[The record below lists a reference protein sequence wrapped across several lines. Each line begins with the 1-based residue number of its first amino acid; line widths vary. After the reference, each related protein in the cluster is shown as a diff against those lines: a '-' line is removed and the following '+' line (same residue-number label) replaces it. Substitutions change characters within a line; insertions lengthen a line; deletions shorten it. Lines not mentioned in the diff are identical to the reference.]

1 MKRFI
6 LPLLVILLASPRVA
20 YSQCTDSST
29 VAQINLYLLKG
40 AEARERLNVCREYRR
55 IDSAIIVQQDAAL
68 QASEQ
73 HHRKQINTY
82 RAVCIALTVLFL
94 LAL

>member
-1 MKRFI
+1 VF
-6 LPLLVILLASPRVA
+6 
-20 YSQCTDSST
+20 
-29 VAQINLYLLKG
+29 
-40 AEARERLNVCREYRR
+40 REYRR
-55 IDSAIIVQQDAAL
+55 IDSTIIVQQEAAL

-73 HHRKQINTY
+73 HRRKQINTY

>member
-6 LPLLVILLASPRVA
+6 LLLLVILLASPHVA

-55 IDSAIIVQQDAAL
+55 IDSTIIVQQEAAL
-68 QASEQ
+68 QAFEQ